1 MQLILAN
8 WHIVAAVALL
18 ATIGLPRVWPMV
30 KGYLP
35 SLKSLSSLVGPG
47 EVTAE
52 EWKRV
57 RQHKAWN
64 CPECREA
71 IKVLNA
77 HFLDEVVPQ

>member
-1 MQLILAN
+1 MPEFLTN
-8 WHIVAAVALL
+8 WQTWAAVALVAAVL
-18 ATIGLPRVWPMV
+18 LPRLWPLV

-35 SLKSLSSLVGPG
+35 SLKSISSLVSSG
-47 EVTAE
+47 EITAE

-57 RQHKAWN
+57 RQHKPWN

-77 HFLDEVVPQ
+77 HFLDEVPA